1 MSELNSMFSLADDKK
16 RLEAELEASK
26 YKVKHLEAQYEALH
40 EDYMHAIT
48 NEHPDLNGKVITLVD
63 GDKAD
68 VRMLRA
74 VSEHYNATLIMPQS
88 EETLCYAIKVADHV
102 LCLENCP
109 NQNLC
114 STTYATCAKYR
125 KPVHLL
131 PSNDVH
137 DFSRQLAS
145 LAVEVKPMDD
155 KQQPVAQ

>member
-1 MSELNSMFSLADDKK
+1 MSELNSMFSIANDKK
-16 RLEAELEASK
+16 RLEAELEATRD
-26 YKVKHLEAQYEALH
+26 KVKQLESQYEALH

-48 NEHPDLNGKVITLVD
+48 TEQPDLNGKVITLVD
-63 GDKAD
+63 GDKTDA
-68 VRMLRA
+68 RILRA

-88 EETLCYAIKVADHV
+88 EQTLCYAIKVADHV

-131 PSNDVH
+131 PSKDVH
-137 DFSRQLAS
+137 HFSRQLAS
-145 LAVEVKPMDD
+145 LAVEVR
-155 KQQPVAQ
+155 QPSDSTGEIAH